1 MKPSRVK
8 TQETVLQPTALQGA
22 VECLTHRS
30 LAMNNDEVLTVARLI
45 RPRLRAQAP

>member
-1 MKPSRVK
+1 MKTSRVK

-30 LAMNNDEVLTVARLI
+30 QAMRNDEVLTVARLI
-45 RPRLRAQAP
+45 RPRLRVQAP